1 MDTSTQLT
9 TFAIEK
15 EKNHSINI
23 KSVINNYKHHW
34 YVFLIS
40 IAIALI
46 IAFIYLLVANP
57 VYEIKA
63 SLLINQ
69 DNNQNTQQQQ
79 SVLDK
84 IDLPSTS
91 EITENEI
98 AKLKSTN
105 LIQQVVT
112 DLNLA
117 TVYKIKKGPGYKD
130 IYNSVPFRFL
140 MIKPNPNFVDE
151 KRDLNITLKD
161 TSSFFYDDQNGK
173 QVQARF
179 NTYITSPIGIWK
191 LQPTSD
197 IGFFKNATIKVS
209 LLDPEKVT
217 QNYQKAIDA
226 SLQDKLASAV
236 DLTISDNNI
245 QRGKDILNHLIFV
258 YDNAEVQQKTKETQS
273 TIKFIDQRLASL
285 TGELTNSEKNI
296 ASFKSSNQLTDI
308 ESASKYNL
316 DNLQT
321 NDAKLNELNVQLSIV
336 NEIEKY
342 INNPDNKGRA
352 PAAIGIADPTLVSL
366 IEKLSVLELKRQEML
381 ATMPETNPDFE
392 QVNRQIQTTRTSIK
406 ETVHNIKS
414 SLLSAQNKV
423 QAVNTHVESS
433 ITSIPG
439 QEREYLSIKRQQSIK
454 ENLYIYLLQKREE
467 VSLNYAKTVKNYR
480 VLDNAYNGPLK
491 WPKKNLVYAAAL
503 VLGLILAIV
512 FIFFKDR
519 LHNVIINPDDIEE
532 ETGVPVINEININDS
547 GKPIVISEKNNSLIS
562 EQFRTLRSKLH
573 YLTNFEEKSR
583 VILLTSS
590 ISEEGK
596 TFISSNLGVV
606 LASAGKKVV
615 ILELDLRR
623 AKLSGTFGLSK
634 THPGITDYILNKA
647 TINDIIR
654 PSSVIPSLDIVSAG
668 SSTDNPSELLEDDR
682 LTNLITELRKTYH
695 TILIDSPPVHLVTDA
710 MILSRL
716 AQLTLYVIRQ
726 GVTKKTELKFIKEL
740 NQEGGV
746 PNMHIVFNGVNNER
760 YGYGYGYDNS
770 YYTIKTA

>member
-1 MDTSTQLT
+1 MDTPTQLT

-15 EKNHSINI
+15 EKNHSISI

-40 IAIALI
+40 VAITLI
-46 IAFIYLLVANP
+46 IAFIYLLFANP

-117 TVYKIKKGPGYKD
+117 TVYRVKKGAAYKD
-130 IYNSVPFRFL
+130 IYTSVPFRFL
-140 MIKPNPNFVDE
+140 MIKSNPNFADD
-151 KRDLNITLKD
+151 KRDLNIKLKD
-161 TSSFFYDDQNGK
+161 TSSFFYEDQNGK
-173 QVQARF
+173 QIQAGF
-179 NTYITSPIGIWK
+179 NTYVTSPIGIWK
-191 LQPTSD
+191 LLPTSD
-197 IGFFKNATIKVS
+197 IDFFKNATIKVS

-217 QNYQKAIDA
+217 QNYQKSIDA

-308 ESASKYNL
+308 ESTSKYNL
-316 DNLQT
+316 DNLQA

-366 IEKLSVLELKRQEML
+366 IEKLSSLELKKQEML
-381 ATMPETNPDFE
+381 GTMPETNPDFE
-392 QVNRQIQTTRTSIK
+392 QINRQIQTTRTSIK

-414 SLLSAQNKV
+414 SLISAQNKV

-433 ITSIPG
+433 ITNIPG
-439 QEREYLSIKRQQSIK
+439 QERQYLSIKRQQSIK
-454 ENLYIYLLQKREE
+454 ENLYVYLLQKREE

-480 VLDNAYNGPLK
+480 VLDNAFSGPLK
-491 WPKKNLVYAAAL
+491 WPKKNVVYAAAFM
-503 VLGLILAIV
+503 LGLILAMA
-512 FIFFKDR
+512 FIFFKDKV
-519 LHNVIINPDDIEE
+519 HNVITNPNGIEE
-532 ETGVPVINEININDS
+532 ETGVPIINEINNNVG
-547 GKPIVISEKNNSLIS
+547 GKPIITDAKTNSLIG
-562 EQFRTLRSKLH
+562 EQFRMLRSKLH
-573 YLTNFEEKSR
+573 YRTNAEENSR

-590 ISEEGK
+590 VSNEGK
-596 TFISSNLGVV
+596 TFISSNLGAV
-606 LASAGKKVV
+606 LASTGKKVV

-623 AKLSGTFGLSK
+623 AKLSEAFGLSRP
-634 THPGITDYILNKA
+634 HPGITDYVLNKA

-654 PSSVIPSLDIVSAG
+654 PSGVVPSLDIVSAG
-668 SSTDNPSELLEDDR
+668 SDTSNPSELLEDDR
-682 LTNLITELRKTYH
+682 LTTLITELRKSYH
-695 TILIDSPPVHLVTDA
+695 TILIDSPPLHLVTDA

-716 AQLTLYVIRQ
+716 AQFTLYIIRQ
-726 GVTKKTELKFIKEL
+726 GITKKNELKFIKEL
-740 NQEGGV
+740 NLEGV
-746 PNMHIVFNGVNNER
+746 MPNMHIVFNGVNNER

-770 YYTIKTA
+770 YYGVKAT